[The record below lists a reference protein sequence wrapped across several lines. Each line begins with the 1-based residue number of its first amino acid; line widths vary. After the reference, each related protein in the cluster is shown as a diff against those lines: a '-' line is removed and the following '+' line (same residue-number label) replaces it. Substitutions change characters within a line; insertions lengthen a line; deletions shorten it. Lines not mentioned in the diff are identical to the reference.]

1 MKRSVVLAAVV
12 GLFAVSCAE
21 RGPGVI
27 GPAPTGA
34 DTPTGE
40 PTESPVTGKTVT
52 LEVWFAYVPRGE
64 RPDIEREWLFVT
76 ERTLPAT
83 QAVGRAALA
92 ELFEGPTREEGDAG
106 VSTAAPDGTEIL
118 DLSIDHGTATVDL
131 SSEFES
137 GGGSASVSMRLAQ
150 LTYTLTQFPTVGE
163 VALEIEGA
171 PVEVFSGEG
180 VVIDHPMARR
190 DFDHLL
196 PPILVAS
203 PVIGERVRS
212 PITIAGSSNVFEAT
226 VSIAILDEND
236 DRIAQ
241 TFTTATC
248 GTGCRGDYETNV
260 SYELGGTQEGTVVV
274 FESSAEDGSPIHVVE
289 IPVTLVA

>member
-1 MKRSVVLAAVV
+1 MKRTIVLAAVV

-40 PTESPVTGKTVT
+40 PTESPVADETVT
-52 LEVWFAYVPRGE
+52 LDVWFAYVPRGE
-64 RPDIEREWLFVT
+64 REGLFVT

-83 QAVGRAALA
+83 QAVGRAALT
-92 ELFEGPTREEGDAG
+92 ELFEGPTRQEAGAG
-106 VSTAAPDGTEIL
+106 VFTAVPDGTEIL
-118 DLSIDHGTATVDL
+118 DLSIKDGVATVDL
-131 SSEFES
+131 SAEFEQ
-137 GGGSASVSMRLAQ
+137 GGGSSAEMMQLAQ
-150 LTYTLTQFPTVGE
+150 LTYTLTQFASVDA
-163 VALEIEGA
+163 VALEIEGE
-171 PVEVFSGEG
+171 PVEVFGG
-180 VVIDHPMARR
+180 HGIIIDHPMARR

-212 PITIAGSSNVFEAT
+212 PITIVGSSDVFEAT

-236 DRIAQ
+236 DPIVQ

-260 SYELGGTQEGTVVV
+260 SYELGRTQEGTVVV

-289 IPVTLVA
+289 VPVTLVA

>member
-1 MKRSVVLAAVV
+1 MKRAIVLAAVV
-12 GLFAVSCAE
+12 GLLAVACGE

-34 DTPTGE
+34 TPTGG
-40 PTESPVTGKTVT
+40 PTESPVADETVT
-52 LEVWFAYVPRGE
+52 LDVWFAYVPRGE
-64 RPDIEREWLFVT
+64 REGLFVT

-83 QAVGRAALA
+83 QAVGRAALT
-92 ELFEGPTREEGDAG
+92 ELFEGPTRQEAGAG
-106 VSTAAPDGTEIL
+106 VFTAVPDGTEIL
-118 DLSIDHGTATVDL
+118 DLSIKDGVATVDL
-131 SSEFES
+131 SAEFEQ
-137 GGGSASVSMRLAQ
+137 GGGSSAEMMQLAQ
-150 LTYTLTQFPTVGE
+150 LTYTLTQFASVDA
-163 VALEIEGA
+163 VALEIEGE
-171 PVEVFSGEG
+171 PVEVFGG
-180 VVIDHPMARR
+180 HGIIIDHPMTRR
-190 DFDHLL
+190 DFEQLL

-212 PITIAGSSNVFEAT
+212 PITIVGSSDVFEAT

-236 DRIAQ
+236 DPIVQ

-260 SYELGGTQEGTVVV
+260 SYELGRTQEGTVVV

-289 IPVTLVA
+289 VPVTLVA

>member
-1 MKRSVVLAAVV
+1 MKRTIVLVAVI

-64 RPDIEREWLFVT
+64 RPDIEQEWLFAT

-83 QAVGRAALA
+83 QAVGREALT
-92 ELFEGPTREEGDAG
+92 ELFEGPTREEGGAG
-106 VSTAAPDGTEIL
+106 VSTAVPDGTEIL
-118 DLSIDHGTATVDL
+118 DLSIDDGIATVDL

-137 GGGSASVSMRLAQ
+137 GGGSASVLMRLAQ
-150 LTYTLTQFPTVGE
+150 LTYTLTQFPTVDE

-212 PITIAGSSNVFEAT
+212 PITIVGSSDVFEAT
-226 VSIAILDEND
+226 VSISILDEND
-236 DRIAQ
+236 DPIVQ

-260 SYELGGTQEGTVVV
+260 SYELGRTQEGTVVV

-289 IPVTLVA
+289 VPVTLVT

>member
-1 MKRSVVLAAVV
+1 MKRAIVLAAVV
-12 GLFAVSCAE
+12 GLLAVACGE

-34 DTPTGE
+34 TPTGG
-40 PTESPVTGKTVT
+40 PTESPVADETVT
-52 LEVWFAYVPRGE
+52 LDVWFAYVPRGE
-64 RPDIEREWLFVT
+64 REGLFVT

-83 QAVGRAALA
+83 QAVGRAALT
-92 ELFEGPTREEGDAG
+92 ELFEGPTRQEAGAG
-106 VSTAAPDGTEIL
+106 VSTAVPDGTEIL
-118 DLSIDHGTATVDL
+118 DLSIKDGVATVDL
-131 SSEFES
+131 SAEFEQ
-137 GGGSASVSMRLAQ
+137 GGGSSAEMMQLAQ
-150 LTYTLTQFPTVGE
+150 LTYTLTQFASVDA
-163 VALEIEGA
+163 VALEIEGE
-171 PVEVFSGEG
+171 PVEVFGG
-180 VVIDHPMARR
+180 HGIIIDHPMTRR
-190 DFDHLL
+190 DFEQLL

-212 PITIAGSSNVFEAT
+212 PITIVGSSDVFEAT

-236 DRIAQ
+236 DPIVQ

-260 SYELGGTQEGTVVV
+260 SYELGRTQEGTVVV

-289 IPVTLVA
+289 VPVTLVA

>member
-1 MKRSVVLAAVV
+1 MKRAIVLAAVV
-12 GLFAVSCAE
+12 GLLAVACGE

-34 DTPTGE
+34 TPTGG
-40 PTESPVTGKTVT
+40 PTESPVADETVT
-52 LEVWFAYVPRGE
+52 LDVWFAYVPRGE
-64 RPDIEREWLFVT
+64 REGLFVT

-83 QAVGRAALA
+83 QAVGRAALT
-92 ELFEGPTREEGDAG
+92 ELFEGPTRQEAGAG
-106 VSTAAPDGTEIL
+106 VFTAVPDGTEIL
-118 DLSIDHGTATVDL
+118 DLSIKDGVATVDL
-131 SSEFES
+131 SAEFEQ
-137 GGGSASVSMRLAQ
+137 GGGSSAEMMQLAQ
-150 LTYTLTQFPTVGE
+150 LTYTLTEFASVDA
-163 VALEIEGA
+163 VALEIEGE
-171 PVEVFSGEG
+171 PVEVFGG
-180 VVIDHPMARR
+180 HGIIIDHPMTRR
-190 DFDHLL
+190 DFEQLL

-212 PITIAGSSNVFEAT
+212 PITIVGSSDVFEAT

-236 DRIAQ
+236 DPIVQ

-260 SYELGGTQEGTVVV
+260 SYELGRTQEGTVVV

-289 IPVTLVA
+289 VPVTLVA